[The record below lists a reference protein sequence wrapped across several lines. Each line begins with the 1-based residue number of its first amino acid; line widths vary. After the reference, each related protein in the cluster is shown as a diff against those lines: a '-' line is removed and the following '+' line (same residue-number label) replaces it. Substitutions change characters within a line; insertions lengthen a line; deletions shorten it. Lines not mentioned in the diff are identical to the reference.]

1 MASYSSMLLNQPIRR
16 LMIRLLEPSQFYL
29 SILNK
34 GKQMTTTA
42 NKTKLI
48 QEYATKVFDGV
59 FSSEEIASHRARVF
73 YRLANFTS
81 AKSNKKLSEVLTQ
94 DEIGEIIN
102 ELDTIQFNRRLQ
114 ARVTRAG
121 EAQF

>member
-1 MASYSSMLLNQPIRR
+1 MATI
-16 LMIRLLEPSQFYL
+16 
-29 SILNK
+29 
-34 GKQMTTTA
+34 A

-59 FSSEEIASHRARVF
+59 FSSEEISSHRARVF

-81 AKSNKKLSEVLTQ
+81 PTTGKKLSEVLSEDQ
-94 DEIGEIIN
+94 IGEVIN

-114 ARVTRAG
+114 SKISRAG